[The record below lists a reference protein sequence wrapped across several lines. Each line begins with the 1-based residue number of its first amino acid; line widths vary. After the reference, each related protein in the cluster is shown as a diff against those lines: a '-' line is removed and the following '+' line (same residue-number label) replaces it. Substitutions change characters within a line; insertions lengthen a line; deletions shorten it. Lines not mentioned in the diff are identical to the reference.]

1 MGSGYDSFNYSPRIT
16 KKMILKSIKWL
27 ATFVLLAGT
36 FFGTLMYINSLRS
49 DADDSRC
56 SVVQPCPK

>member
-1 MGSGYDSFNYSPRIT
+1 
-16 KKMILKSIKWL
+16 MILKSIKWL
-27 ATFVLLAGT
+27 ATFVLLAVT